1 MIGSIHAW
9 STIASA
15 FLASSVEAIEALTVV
30 LAVGV
35 VRGWRSALLGTVAAL
50 SLLAVLVAIFGSALG
65 SVPVSLL
72 QLVVGTLLLLFGI
85 RWLRKAM
92 LRSAGVIDLHDEEA
106 TYQKEVFALGG
117 SSASLQLNSRAKWD
131 PIAIVTAFKAVTLEG
146 LEVIV
151 IVVGLGAIHG
161 LLVPASAGAL
171 AACLL
176 VAVAGLL
183 LRRPLARVPENSLKF
198 VVGILMTA
206 FGLFWF
212 GEGVGLQW
220 PYADAAILGLMAILA
235 VASWLGVRVATQF
248 GATGKRVA
256 IRGPNA

>member
-1 MIGSIHAW
+1 MISSIHAW

-15 FLASSVEAIEALTVV
+15 FLASSVEAVEALTVV

-35 VRGWRSALLGTVAAL
+35 VRGWRSALLGTAAAL
-50 SLLAVLVAIFGSALG
+50 ALLAAMVAIFGPALG
-65 SVPVSLL
+65 SVPLALL

-92 LRSAGVIDLHDEEA
+92 LRAAGVVDLHDEGA
-106 TYQKEVFALGG
+106 IYRQQVRALSGDNT
-117 SSASLQLNSRAKWD
+117 SPLPDSRAVWD
-131 PIAIVTAFKAVTLEG
+131 AIAIVTAFKAVTLEG

-151 IVVGLGAIHG
+151 IVIALGAVHG
-161 LLVPASAGAL
+161 LLVPASLGAL

-176 VAVAGLL
+176 VVAAGLA

-198 VVGILMTA
+198 AVGILMTA

-212 GEGVGLQW
+212 GEGVGLHW
-220 PYADAAILGLMAILA
+220 PYADVAILGLMAILA
-235 VASWLGVRVATQF
+235 IASWLGVRVARRLRPA
-248 GATGKRVA
+248 GNPISIPRASV
-256 IRGPNA
+256 